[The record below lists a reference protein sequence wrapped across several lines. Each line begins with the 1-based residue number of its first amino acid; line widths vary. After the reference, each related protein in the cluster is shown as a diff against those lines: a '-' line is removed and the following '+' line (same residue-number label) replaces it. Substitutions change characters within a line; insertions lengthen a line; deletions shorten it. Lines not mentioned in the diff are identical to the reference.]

1 MESHMKIIHLS
12 EYYFVNNKNEKNMNA
27 VKVATMTLERFNVI
41 SDIFSHA
48 ITGELLGMSNFA
60 SLAGTID

>member
-12 EYYFVNNKNEKNMNA
+12 EYYIVNNLNEKNMNA
-27 VKVATMTLERFNVI
+27 VKDVTMTLGRFNVI

-48 ITGELLGMSNFA
+48 ITELVGMSNFA

>member
-12 EYYFVNNKNEKNMNA
+12 EYYIVNNLNEKNMNA
-27 VKVATMTLERFNVI
+27 VKDVTMTLGRFNVI

-48 ITGELLGMSNFA
+48 ITELIGMSNFA